1 MKTSRTKTKLWISS
15 LIALG
20 AIILSVFLSYTTL
33 YQTLELKL
41 LDLNFA
47 IRGPLP
53 INDSPIVIVA
63 IDDQSDEATPHRWP
77 WPRSYYAHVIEN
89 LEEAGAAVIG
99 IDVILDQPDKYGH
112 GSDDTLAAVLEK
124 YDNVLLTGKIIR
136 TEHDYSYSTLYPPYE
151 KFLTENTTW
160 GLAPIEADLDG
171 FYRKYLVGQVH
182 FDSLYPSFAA
192 EALKI
197 YKNLPKNTPIF
208 EDANNYYLGSDT
220 IPKINNSSMLINFA
234 GSARSFTYYS
244 FSQILDDMDFD
255 LVFEHDIDA
264 FDDPGDEELGIPPG
278 LLASGLL
285 KDKIVLIG
293 STMQELHD
301 NFPTPF
307 LEYRTAE
314 GAKAKA
320 ETPGVE
326 IHANALNTI
335 LTQNYIKQIPELY
348 LYLILLIF
356 AIIILTITRNLP
368 TLWSAAIAILLMVS
382 HFCLLYTSDAADE

>member
-307 LEYRTAE
+307 LEYLSL
-314 GAKAKA
+314 
-320 ETPGVE
+320 
-326 IHANALNTI
+326 IHI
-335 LTQNYIKQIPELY
+335 
-348 LYLILLIF
+348 
-356 AIIILTITRNLP
+356 
-368 TLWSAAIAILLMVS
+368 
-382 HFCLLYTSDAADE
+382 